1 MNEKFGKE
9 YKLCSQKLIQT
20 MFDQRQSIKT
30 YPFVLHYSI
39 LPIKIDALF
48 QITVSVPK
56 RNFKKAHDR
65 NRIKRL
71 MREAIRKNKLILE
84 PLLLE
89 NGQQLALFM
98 IYIAREELPLDF
110 LQKKTKQLF
119 KQLINEISKV
129 PTSKINS

>member
-1 MNEKFGKE
+1 MNEQLGKKN
-9 YKLCSQKLIQT
+9 KLCSQKQIQAV
-20 MFDQRQSIKT
+20 FDLKT
-30 YPFVLHYSI
+30 SLKYYPFVVHYGI
-39 LPIKIDALF
+39 LPLPADVSF
-48 QITVSVPK
+48 QVTVSAPK
-56 RNFKKAHDR
+56 RHFKKAHDR
-65 NRIKRL
+65 NRLKRL
-71 MREAIRKNKLILE
+71 MRESIRKNKLILE

-98 IYIAREELPLDF
+98 IYIAREELSLDF